1 MATDRS
7 IQLAGVEVPRI
18 GLGTNRLTNTP
29 ENVAFLRDAVAA
41 GLRHVDTAYSY
52 TGGDSERTIG
62 AALGSA
68 PEGTVVATKGGI
80 GGPGRGAPG
89 VLHAEIRGSPL
100 RPRAG
105 GGPPLG
111 PPPGG
116 PPTPPPTS
124 PPPGGGAPAR
134 GGGA

>member
-7 IQLAGVEVPRI
+7 VQLAGVGVPRI

-62 AALGSA
+62 AAFGSG

-80 GGPGRGAPG
+80 GGPGRRRPR
-89 VLHAEIRGSPL
+89 VLHADTRERSFRLGTGTIQLCYLPRVDPETPL
-100 RPRAG
+100 ETCLRAV
-105 GGPPLG
+105 
-111 PPPGG
+111 
-116 PPTPPPTS
+116 
-124 PPPGGGAPAR
+124 
-134 GGGA
+134 

>member
-1 MATDRS
+1 MATAGT

-68 PEGTVVATKGGI
+68 PEGTAVATKGGI
-80 GGPGRGAPG
+80 GGPGRGAPD
-89 VLHAEIRGSPL
+89 VQYPPLPQSPL

-105 GGPPLG
+105 THHP
-111 PPPGG
+111 
-116 PPTPPPTS
+116 
-124 PPPGGGAPAR
+124 
-134 GGGA
+134 